1 MTPIIKPFIFFLTL
15 HFAIGKPTCQ
25 SGKIPQAIE
34 IFYKDILPNP
44 GTKGQNLTLIR
55 EAFADDF
62 NVRPNFINPA
72 KGLESGFFPEGV
84 KQFMDIYSVIFS
96 GIKVD
101 RIITLVCGD
110 KVVVLNKLRASINE
124 AFPPGLTGKSLSEA
138 LIFGL
143 TNPQYDNRLFIE
155 LQVQYMKIPSSE
167 HGENMLCTEIVFDIQ
182 NNFCTQ
188 HVLPMFCKKKSF

>member
-138 LIFGL
+138 L
-143 TNPQYDNRLFIE
+143 LFA
-155 LQVQYMKIPSSE
+155 E
-167 HGENMLCTEIVFDIQ
+167 HGENMLCKKIVLNVR

-188 HVLPMFCKKKSF
+188 HVLPRFELGIFMY